1 MRNRRFWLSFLLSI
15 SISVLFPEICWPQMT
30 LGQYE
35 DEDPFRTWNTFG
47 ITTASSL
54 AMGETQFTIAADCS
68 VALSNPAL
76 LSHLPRITFTLSSS
90 LSSASFYKYSIVNT
104 GVLFTDEN
112 LSSQLL
118 GLDFAGASVR
128 VKNWILA
135 LSMAHVENYHRPKAS
150 ASSTY
155 GGYIYESKN
164 FEQEGVLKNINFSIA
179 RKIFNGLSAGF
190 GLNYTYGHF
199 EKTETDIDHFDNI
212 TITDSLSHEF
222 KGFFLN
228 GGLILNLT
236 EKIAIAAVFRTP
248 FVKKSDSESLKRNSS
263 PDTDT
268 DIKTEASS
276 RSEYKQP
283 LVVGLGASYTFSPN
297 LKVSSDLTFYNWSK
311 YSIIYF
317 GQEIERE
324 RNFKDIIKIGAG
336 IEHMDS
342 FDIFG
347 QKISIPLRAGL
358 SYDPQPMKE
367 PGSSYFYYSFGT
379 GLHWEKFHLD
389 VGLLFGK
396 EKGSG
401 NSLSGRK
408 AVLSLTLE
416 L

>member
-1 MRNRRFWLSFLLSI
+1 M
-15 SISVLFPEICWPQMT
+15 
-30 LGQYE
+30 
-35 DEDPFRTWNTFG
+35 
-47 ITTASSL
+47 
-54 AMGETQFTIAADCS
+54 
-68 VALSNPAL
+68 
-76 LSHLPRITFTLSSS
+76 
-90 LSSASFYKYSIVNT
+90 
-104 GVLFTDEN
+104 
-112 LSSQLL
+112 
-118 GLDFAGASVR
+118 
-128 VKNWILA
+128 A
-135 LSMAHVENYHRPKAS
+135 LSMALVESYHRPEADY
-150 ASSTY
+150 SSTW
-155 GGYIYESKN
+155 GGYPYESKN
-164 FEQEGVLKNINFSIA
+164 FGQEGVLKNINFSIA

-190 GLNYTYGHF
+190 GLNYVYGRF
-199 EKTETDIDHFDNI
+199 EKTVTEIDHIYNI
-212 TITDSLSHEF
+212 TDTDSLSHEF

-228 GGLILNLT
+228 GGLIWNLT

-248 FVKKSDSESLKRNSS
+248 FVKKSDDKSLKRTYS
-263 PDTDT
+263 PDTNT
-268 DIKTEASS
+268 DIKIEVSG

-283 LVVGLGASYTFSPN
+283 LVVGLGVSFQISPE

-317 GQEIERE
+317 GQEDELP

-336 IEHMDS
+336 IEHIVS
-342 FDIFG
+342 ADIFG

>member
-1 MRNRRFWLSFLLSI
+1 MRNRGFWFSFLLAL
-15 SISVLFPEICWPQMT
+15 SISVLFPGTSWPQMT

-35 DEDPFRTWNTFG
+35 DEAPFRTWNSFG
-47 ITTASSL
+47 IATASSL
-54 AMGETQFTIAADCS
+54 ALGETQFTIAADCS

-76 LSHLPRITFTLSSS
+76 LSHLPRITFTFSSY

-104 GVLFTDEN
+104 GVLFSGEN
-112 LSSQLL
+112 LSSELL
-118 GLDFAGASVR
+118 GSDFAGASLR
-128 VKNWILA
+128 VKNWTLA
-135 LSMAHVENYHRPKAS
+135 LSMALVESYHRPKTEM
-150 ASSTY
+150 SSTY
-155 GGYIYESKN
+155 SGSPYRSIN

-190 GLNYTYGHF
+190 GLNYVYGHF
-199 EKTETDIDHFDNI
+199 KKNVTDIYHFDNI
-212 TITDSLSHEF
+212 TITDSLSHKF

-228 GGLILNLT
+228 GGLIWNLT
-236 EKIAIAAVFRTP
+236 DKIAIAAIFRTP
-248 FVKKSDSESLKRNSS
+248 FVKKSDSESLKRIFSS
-263 PDTDT
+263 DTDT
-268 DIKTEASS
+268 DIKIEASG

-283 LVVGLGASYTFSPN
+283 LVVGLGVSYKFSPN
-297 LKVSSDLTFYNWSK
+297 LKVSSDFTFYNWSK

-317 GQEIERE
+317 GQEDELE
-324 RNFKDIIKIGAG
+324 RNFKDTIKIGAG
-336 IEHMDS
+336 IEHMVS
-342 FDIFG
+342 ADIFG

-379 GLHWEKFHLD
+379 GFHWEKLHLD
-389 VGLLFGK
+389 AGLLFGQ

-401 NSLSGRK
+401 DSLSGRK

>member
-1 MRNRRFWLSFLLSI
+1 
-15 SISVLFPEICWPQMT
+15 MT

-35 DEDPFRTWNTFG
+35 DEAPFRTWNSFG
-47 ITTASSL
+47 IATASSL
-54 AMGETQFTIAADCS
+54 ALGETQFTIAADCS

-90 LSSASFYKYSIVNT
+90 LNSASFYKYSIVNT
-104 GVLFTDEN
+104 GVLFTGEN
-112 LSSQLL
+112 LSSELF
-118 GLDFAGASVR
+118 GLDFAGASFR
-128 VKNWILA
+128 VKNWTLA
-135 LSMAHVENYHRPKAS
+135 LSMALVESYHRPKAGY
-150 ASSTY
+150 SSTY
-155 GGYIYESKN
+155 GGYLYESIY

-179 RKIFNGLSAGF
+179 REIFNGLSAGF
-190 GLNYTYGHF
+190 GLNYVYGRF
-199 EKTETDIDHFDNI
+199 EKTVTDIDHAYNI
-212 TITDSLSHEF
+212 TITDILSHEF

-228 GGLILNLT
+228 GGLLWNLT

-248 FVKKSDSESLKRNSS
+248 FVKKSDGKSLKRTYL

-268 DIKTEASS
+268 DIKIEVSG

-283 LVVGLGASYTFSPN
+283 LVVGLGVSYQISPE
-297 LKVSSDLTFYNWSK
+297 LKVSSDLIFYNWSK

-317 GQEIERE
+317 GQENELP
-324 RNFKDIIKIGAG
+324 RNFKDTIKIGAG
-336 IEHMDS
+336 IEQMVS
-342 FDIFG
+342 VDIFG

-367 PGSSYFYYSFGT
+367 PGSSYFYYSLGT
-379 GLHWEKFHLD
+379 GFHWEKFHLD
-389 VGLLFGK
+389 AGLLFGQ

-401 NSLSGRK
+401 DSLSGRK

>member
-1 MRNRRFWLSFLLSI
+1 MRNHRFLFSFLLVLSI
-15 SISVLFPEICWPQMT
+15 HVLFPGTSWPQMT

-35 DEDPFRTWNTFG
+35 DEAPFRTWNSFG

-54 AMGETQFTIAADCS
+54 ALGETQFTIAADCS

-76 LSHLPRITFTLSSS
+76 LSHLPRITFTLSSY
-90 LSSASFYKYSIVNT
+90 LNSASFYKYSIVNT
-104 GVLFTDEN
+104 GVLYTDGN
-112 LSSQLL
+112 LSSELL
-118 GLDFAGASVR
+118 GLDFAGASFR
-128 VKNWILA
+128 VKNWTLA
-135 LSMAHVENYHRPKAS
+135 LSMALVESYHRPEAGYS
-150 ASSTY
+150 YTY
-155 GGYIYESKN
+155 GGYPYESIH

-179 RKIFNGLSAGF
+179 RKIFNGLSTGF
-190 GLNYTYGHF
+190 GLNYVYGHF
-199 EKTETDIDHFDNI
+199 EKNVTDIYHFDNI
-212 TITDSLSHEF
+212 TITDSLSHKF

-228 GGLILNLT
+228 GGLIWNLT

-248 FVKKSDSESLKRNSS
+248 FVKKSDDKSLKRTYS

-268 DIKTEASS
+268 DIKIEVSG

-283 LVVGLGASYTFSPN
+283 LVVGLGGSYQISPE

-317 GQEIERE
+317 GQEDELP
-324 RNFKDIIKIGAG
+324 RNFKDTIKIGAG
-336 IEHMDS
+336 IEHMVS
-342 FDIFG
+342 VDILG

-379 GLHWEKFHLD
+379 GFHWEKFHLD
-389 VGLLFGK
+389 AGLLFGQ

-401 NSLSGRK
+401 DSLSGRK